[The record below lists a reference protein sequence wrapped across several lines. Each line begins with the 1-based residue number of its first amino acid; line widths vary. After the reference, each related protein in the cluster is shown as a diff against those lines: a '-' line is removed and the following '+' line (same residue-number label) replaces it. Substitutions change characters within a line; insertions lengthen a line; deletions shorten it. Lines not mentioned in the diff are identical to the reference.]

1 MKLIRVVAGLLLVLL
16 LWPQSESVS
25 AYELMTH
32 AKVSGR
38 AFDTSERVRM
48 YLEDVGIK
56 VSDLFDQESAEG
68 RESTVFAGFRNTG
81 TLRGWMTAGA
91 IREDD
96 FQPHSGCRQPLNPP
110 SAMDRPLNH
119 FFDVQ
124 RGGRGLTVLGLERGV
139 PAPDWALGLQGRGP
153 DDTQN
158 QFSVLDARAYQLRS
172 LTAPTRDERDRNTAL
187 LFRTLGHVIHALE
200 DTGQPQHT
208 RNDPHAGCFQ
218 FIAGEHSWFEDYM
231 ETRARGIAF
240 RARSLPSPPLLLDG
254 YSPVGFQAY
263 RDYWTNPTL
272 SGLADF
278 SSRNFLSAGTNLG
291 RNCDGLPEPPCSPDA
306 YGQREVT
313 ISVLT
318 ISGTPLTGTVRLFN
332 RRMRDPVTGG
342 MVTTRDPVT
351 GEITEDVPVTSR
363 SVWDQHLETRGLFP
377 LFSLNTLNYD
387 SVSDVLLPRAVGY
400 AAGLLDHFFRGKL
413 DVDLVPADPNDPSVV
428 RVSGANAST
437 DVLQGGTLTLYADG
451 PTDPTG
457 KRDPA
462 AALDQ
467 DLTVTAE
474 SGAPVESARFRV
486 PGDTERFM
494 VVYKGTL
501 GQEAETGTFPGGV
514 VGKVLGGVR
523 VEEVFSDGTRWK
535 LRTPRGVF
543 VLQGLTPAEFEKV
556 RWGDGD
562 SLLVALT
569 PFGPGQPNRVAAYE
583 VGRQPG
589 SMELVTVNTP
599 GGPEV
604 PVVKKNE
611 AAFPFGMSLDTT
623 VEFSQTI
630 HYRQLVP
637 TFQVTGIYE
646 YVPIPGQPGAIN
658 YIGPTLEFTPLQI
671 GTPVSQTVRFAESFP
686 IRLDL
691 ARQADS
697 WTMWRP
703 YVWYL
708 QDVAASASGR
718 LLGLVLVWLTEPD
731 VPRVSLPFYG
741 LNPSTGPEVTGQV
754 DFTPSFPAEVNPL
767 LWAVVDLKEGRVVV
781 STAEAVITIS
791 SEEGRETFL
800 EAPRLGAIVADHG
813 LEAYNG
819 GPLAGVYDRG
829 WFALPLVSPDG
840 LPPIGELTELPPSQG
855 GILTISAD
863 GWLRG
868 DLKDELGRLGLST
881 FQMNAR
887 QVSGD
892 AVYLCLPTSCKAIRH
907 MTTVSEVVRSP
918 ATLDDARR
926 SRPVPG
932 GERVVFLTGSGT
944 AGPTLL
950 VWDPETPKAKVVHQF
965 PASEGPV
972 LGPATRT
979 TAMIFSFVL
988 QGEMLLPST
997 MLIPLDGSR
1006 PPTAFPGEDLSLS
1019 FALLDQNYLYHV
1031 GEQKFYRPKP
1041 SLQPTALPARLAD
1054 VPGNPVGDYH
1064 AIRLP

>member
-1 MKLIRVVAGLLLVLL
+1 MKLRGWKGLLIAIPWVLVQGEPLA
-16 LWPQSESVS
+16 
-25 AYELMTH
+25 AYELRTH
-32 AKVSGR
+32 GEVTRR
-38 AFDTSERVRM
+38 AFEVSEGVKA
-48 YLEDVGIK
+48 YLEAVGIR
-56 VSDLFDQESAEG
+56 SAEVLDPRAITSPG
-68 RESTVFAGFRNTG
+68 QLARFENTG
-81 TLRGWMTAGA
+81 TPRDWMIEGA

-96 FQPHSGCRQPLNPP
+96 FQPHPGCRKPLNPP

-124 RGGRGLTVLGLERGV
+124 RGGRGLTVLGLERGF

-187 LFRTLGHVIHALE
+187 LFRTLGHVIHALG
-200 DTGQPQHT
+200 DMGQPQHT

-254 YSPVGFQAY
+254 YSAVGFQAY
-263 RDYWTNPTL
+263 RDYWANPTL

-278 SSRNFLSAGTNLG
+278 SSRNFLSAKTNLG

-313 ISVLT
+313 ISALT
-318 ISGTPLTGTVRLFN
+318 VSGTLLTGRVRLFN
-332 RRMRDPVTGG
+332 RRMRDPVTGV
-342 MVTTRDPVT
+342 MVTTRDLVT
-351 GEITEDVPVTSR
+351 GEITEDVSVTSR

-387 SVSDVLLPRAVGY
+387 SISDVLLPRAVGY
-400 AAGLLDHFFRGKL
+400 SAGLLDHFFRGKL
-413 DVDLVPADPNDPSVV
+413 DVDLMPADPNDPSVV

-437 DVLQGGTLTLYADG
+437 DVLRGGTLTLYADD

-474 SGAPVESARFRV
+474 SGALVESARFRV

-523 VEEVFSDGTRWK
+523 VEEVFADGANWK
-535 LRTPRGVF
+535 VRTPKGAF
-543 VLQGLTPAEFEKV
+543 LLQGLTTAEFEGV
-556 RWGDGD
+556 RWGDGE
-562 SLLVALT
+562 SLLVART

-599 GGPEV
+599 AGPEV

-611 AAFPFGMSLDTT
+611 AAFPFGMSLNTT

-630 HYRQLVP
+630 QYKQLVP
-637 TFQVTGIYE
+637 TFRVTGIYE
-646 YVPIPGQPGAIN
+646 YVPIPGQPEAIN

-671 GTPVSQTVRFAESFP
+671 GTPVSQTVRLAQNFP
-686 IRLDL
+686 ITLDL
-691 ARQADS
+691 ARHADF

-708 QDVAASASGR
+708 QEVAASASGR
-718 LLGLVLVWLTEPD
+718 LLGLILVSLTEPD

-754 DFTPSFPAEVNPL
+754 DFTPSFPSEVDPL
-767 LWAVVDLKEGRVVV
+767 LWAVVDLKEGRVVA
-781 STAEAVITIS
+781 STADAVITIS
-791 SEEGRETFL
+791 TEEGRETFL
-800 EAPRLGAIVADHG
+800 EVPRLGAIVAGHG

-829 WFALPLVSPDG
+829 WFALPFVSPDG
-840 LPPIGELTELPPSQG
+840 LPPIEDLTEVQSQAG
-855 GILTISAD
+855 MTISAG
-863 GWLRG
+863 GWLRR
-868 DLKDELGRLGLST
+868 DLKEELGRLGLSE
-881 FQMNAR
+881 F
-887 QVSGD
+887 QVSTGQVTGD

-907 MTTVSEVVRSP
+907 ITTFTEVVRSP
-918 ATLDDARR
+918 ATLEDARR
-926 SRPVPG
+926 SRPVPE
-932 GERVVFLTGSGT
+932 GERVVFLTGGGT

-972 LGPATRT
+972 LGPATRA

-1006 PPTAFPGEDLSLS
+1006 PPTAFSGEDLSLS
-1019 FALLDQNYLYHV
+1019 FALLDQSYLYHV
-1031 GEQKFYRPKP
+1031 GELKFYRPKP
-1041 SLQPTALPARLAD
+1041 PLQATALPARLAD

>member
-1 MKLIRVVAGLLLVLL
+1 MKLIRVVTGLLLVLL

-56 VSDLFDQESAEG
+56 VSDLFDRESAEG

-96 FQPHSGCRQPLNPP
+96 FQPHPGCRQPLNPP

-124 RGGRGLTVLGLERGV
+124 RGGRGLTVLGLERGF

-158 QFSVLDARAYQLRS
+158 QFSVLDARVHQLRS

-200 DTGQPQHT
+200 DMGQPQHT

-254 YSPVGFQAY
+254 YSPVGFRAY
-263 RDYWTNPTL
+263 RDYWANPTL

-313 ISVLT
+313 ISALT

-332 RRMRDPVTGG
+332 RRMRDPVTGA

-351 GEITEDVPVTSR
+351 GEITEDVSVTSR

-387 SVSDVLLPRAVGY
+387 SISDVLLPRAVGY
-400 AAGLLDHFFRGKL
+400 SAGLLDHFFRGKL

-437 DVLQGGTLTLYADG
+437 DVLQGGTLTLYADD

-486 PGDTERFM
+486 PADTERFM
-494 VVYKGTL
+494 AVYRGTL
-501 GQEAETGTFPGGV
+501 GQEVETGTFPGGV

-523 VEEVFSDGTRWK
+523 VEEVFSDGTRWR
-535 LRTPRGVF
+535 LRTPKGVF
-543 VLQGLTPAEFEKV
+543 LLQGLTTAEFEEI

-562 SLLVALT
+562 NLLVART
-569 PFGPGQPNRVAAYE
+569 PFGLPDPNRPNLNRVVAYE
-583 VGRQPG
+583 VQRVSG
-589 SMELVTVNTP
+589 SVELKTVTTP
-599 GGPEV
+599 DGPEV
-604 PVVKKNE
+604 QIREINAVD
-611 AAFPFGMSLDTT
+611 FPSGMPLGTA
-623 VEFSQTI
+623 VEFSHTI
-630 HYRQLVP
+630 QYRQQLARIDLHRSLLQWVP
-637 TFQVTGIYE
+637 RFPFRPQDGTYE
-646 YVPIPGQPGAIN
+646 FAGEVLGGLAVE
-658 YIGPTLEFTPLQI
+658 TAHAE
-671 GTPVSQTVRFAESFP
+671 TVRFGESFA
-686 IRLDL
+686 IALDL
-691 ARQADS
+691 ERHGVFGTVD
-697 WTMWRP
+697 RP
-703 YVWYL
+703 YIWHL
-708 QDVAASASGR
+708 QEVAADTSGR
-718 LLGLVLVWLTEPD
+718 LLAVVVVYLTSPQ
-731 VPRVSLPFYG
+731 SSGTTLPFFG
-741 LNPSTGPEVTGQV
+741 VNPQGAREVISQV
-754 DFTPSFPAEVNPL
+754 SFTPSFPSQVNPL
-767 LWAVVDLKEGRVVV
+767 LWAVVDLKAGAVVA
-781 STAEAVITIS
+781 STADRVITLTSRAVWDPLPDAYVHGSLEFLGGPTPSVQEIPWNRS
-791 SEEGRETFL
+791 AFGLVDPSRPTAVDAELETQGGAL
-800 EAPRLGAIVADHG
+800 AIGVTGWLKGELAPLGAFDFQLGTLQRAD
-813 LEAYNG
+813 EFT
-819 GPLAGVYDRG
+819 YDCG
-829 WFALPLVSPDG
+829 TD
-840 LPPIGELTELPPSQG
+840 
-855 GILTISAD
+855 
-863 GWLRG
+863 
-868 DLKDELGRLGLST
+868 
-881 FQMNAR
+881 
-887 QVSGD
+887 
-892 AVYLCLPTSCKAIRH
+892 
-907 MTTVSEVVRSP
+907 
-918 ATLDDARR
+918 ATLSFFCAAVGVTGSTGVVTRGPAQLQDARR
-926 SRPVPG
+926 SRPAPG
-932 GERVVFLTGSGT
+932 DERLVFIKVGPEGEGLQDTV
-944 AGPTLL
+944 L
-950 VWDPETPKAKVVHQF
+950 VWDPSTRGARMVHRL
-965 PASEGPV
+965 PAEAESGHF
-972 LGPATRT
+972 LGPATGATVMVFAPER
-979 TAMIFSFVL
+979 ASF
-988 QGEMLLPST
+988 
-997 MLIPLDGSR
+997 LIPLDGSQA
-1006 PPTAFPGEDLSLS
+1006 PAFFPVDLSSS
-1019 FALLDQNYLYHV
+1019 FAVLDPSSLYHV
-1031 GEQKFYRPKP
+1031 QDLKFYRARPP
-1041 SLQPTALPARLAD
+1041 LQPTALPARLAD